1 MISLCSSSSRAAM
14 VMVPVRYVDDQP
26 HASSFSPRISS
37 NGKGA
42 MISIACF
49 STSSSSSASLSSS
62 SSLRLSSR
70 SSIVSSK
77 TAQAGFRTKNAFLLA
92 NQVQIHWN
100 CCWENFHWVRLGVGG
115 GASVRG
121 NTIRSSSSSSAA
133 AASADGSSAD
143 KNELLKDAAKGG
155 HVELVKRLVTLEE
168 VKIDLPSEQRAG
180 WTALHLASFYEQP
193 EVVETLLKAGA
204 QTETRNK
211 SGNTALQLASL
222 KGNINIA
229 RMLLESGA
237 DIHAESNDKGTALDY
252 AAEWGS
258 EEMVDFL
265 SLWAAKAVPR

>member
-1 MISLCSSSSRAAM
+1 VGAARMISLCSSSSRAAM

-49 STSSSSSASLSSS
+49 STSSSSSASSRSASLSSS
-62 SSLRLSSR
+62 SSLPLSSR

-121 NTIRSSSSSSAA
+121 STIRSSSSSSSAAA

-155 HVELVKRLVTLEE
+155 DVELVKRLVTLEE

-193 EVVETLLKAGA
+193 EVWTTDYRLSVHQEHQEL
-204 QTETRNK
+204 
-211 SGNTALQLASL
+211 
-222 KGNINIA
+222 IA
-229 RMLLESGA
+229 PCIG
-237 DIHAESNDKGTALDY
+237 
-252 AAEWGS
+252 
-258 EEMVDFL
+258 L
-265 SLWAAKAVPR
+265 S

>member
-1 MISLCSSSSRAAM
+1 
-14 VMVPVRYVDDQP
+14 
-26 HASSFSPRISS
+26 
-37 NGKGA
+37 
-42 MISIACF
+42 
-49 STSSSSSASLSSS
+49 
-62 SSLRLSSR
+62 
-70 SSIVSSK
+70 
-77 TAQAGFRTKNAFLLA
+77 LLA

-193 EVVETLLKAGA
+193 EVWT
-204 QTETRNK
+204 T
-211 SGNTALQLASL
+211 
-222 KGNINIA
+222 
-229 RMLLESGA
+229 
-237 DIHAESNDKGTALDY
+237 DY
-252 AAEWGS
+252 R
-258 EEMVDFL
+258 L
-265 SLWAAKAVPR
+265 SVHQEHQEHRELIEPCIGLS

>member
-1 MISLCSSSSRAAM
+1 
-14 VMVPVRYVDDQP
+14 MVPVRYVDDQP
-26 HASSFSPRISS
+26 HASSFSPPCISS
-37 NGKGA
+37 NGKRA

-49 STSSSSSASLSSS
+49 STSSSSSASSRSASLSSS

-100 CCWENFHWVRLGVGG
+100 CCWENFHWVRLEVGG

-121 NTIRSSSSSSAA
+121 GTIRSSSSSSSA

-168 VKIDLPSEQRAG
+168 VNIDLPSEQRAG

-193 EVVETLLKAGA
+193 EVWTTDYRLSVHQEL
-204 QTETRNK
+204 
-211 SGNTALQLASL
+211 
-222 KGNINIA
+222 IA
-229 RMLLESGA
+229 PCIG
-237 DIHAESNDKGTALDY
+237 
-252 AAEWGS
+252 
-258 EEMVDFL
+258 L
-265 SLWAAKAVPR
+265 S

>member
-14 VMVPVRYVDDQP
+14 VIDDQP

-100 CCWENFHWVRLGVGG
+100 CCWENFHWVRLGLGG

-121 NTIRSSSSSSAA
+121 NTIRSSSSSSAAA

>member
-1 MISLCSSSSRAAM
+1 M

-49 STSSSSSASLSSS
+49 SNSTSSSASSRSASLSST

-70 SSIVSSK
+70 SSIVPSK

-121 NTIRSSSSSSAA
+121 STIRSSSSAAA
-133 AASADGSSAD
+133 AASADGSSAE
-143 KNELLKDAAKGG
+143 KNEFLKDAAKGG
-155 HVELVKRLVTLEE
+155 DVELVKRLVKLEE

-193 EVVETLLKAGA
+193 EVWTTDYRLSVHQEHQEL
-204 QTETRNK
+204 
-211 SGNTALQLASL
+211 
-222 KGNINIA
+222 IA
-229 RMLLESGA
+229 PCIG
-237 DIHAESNDKGTALDY
+237 
-252 AAEWGS
+252 
-258 EEMVDFL
+258 L
-265 SLWAAKAVPR
+265 S

>member
-1 MISLCSSSSRAAM
+1 M

-100 CCWENFHWVRLGVGG
+100 CCWENFHCVRLGVGG

>member
-1 MISLCSSSSRAAM
+1 M

-77 TAQAGFRTKNAFLLA
+77 TAQAGFRTKNAFLFA